1 MPFIFHNLDIDKGE
15 QPMMADPTQPRIQA
29 NMVIHNIGQLVTLAQ
44 QPLPGAYGPL
54 QVIDNAA
61 MAVLNGN
68 IVWIGREGEYEPM
81 FHYDTQAP
89 QDGIT
94 IVDAQ
99 GAVITPG
106 LVDSHTHL
114 VFAGDRA
121 EEFHLRRSGVSYGE
135 LLAQGHGILTTV
147 NATRR
152 ANTELLLELA
162 KARID
167 VLRTYGTTTVEIK
180 TGYGLDKVTE
190 EACLRIINNLNA
202 LEESPLY
209 PHSQVRVVPTF
220 LGAHVVPPE
229 YRERRADYVDL
240 IIDEMLPSFVGLARF
255 CDVFC
260 EREAFSTEECRRILA
275 KAKALGYQ
283 LKIHADQL
291 SPSGGAALAA
301 ELGAVSADHLDY
313 ASDADLDALRDAG
326 VVATL
331 LPGCSFTLLS
341 PYPSARRLLDRG
353 LHVALATDF
362 NPGTSNCE
370 NMQMILEL
378 AMSLMGMSL
387 EEALTAATINGARAL
402 ALEDQIGSL
411 EVGKRCEL
419 ALWSIKNYREIG
431 YHFGTNLIQSV
442 LVLR

>member
-1 MPFIFHNLDIDKGE
+1 MMLDPA
-15 QPMMADPTQPRIQA
+15 QSRIQA
-29 NMVIHNIGQLVTLAQ
+29 NMVIHNIGQLVTVAQ
-44 QPLPGAYGPL
+44 QPLAGASGPL
-54 QVIDNAA
+54 QVITNAT
-61 MAVLNGN
+61 MAVHDGK
-68 IVWIGREGEYEPM
+68 IVWIGHDNETEPM
-81 FHYDTQAP
+81 FQHDTHTP
-89 QDGIT
+89 KDGIT

-99 GAVITPG
+99 GAVVTPG

-114 VFAGDRA
+114 IFAGDRA
-121 EEFHLRRSGVSYGE
+121 EEFHLRRAGVSYGE
-135 LLAQGHGILTTV
+135 LLAQGHGILATM
-147 NATRR
+147 NATRH

-167 VLRTYGTTTVEIK
+167 VLRTYGTTTVEVK

-202 LEESPLY
+202 LEGSSAH

-229 YRERRADYVDL
+229 YRDRRTEYVDL
-240 IIDEMLPSFVGLARF
+240 VVEEMLPSFVGLARF

-260 EREAFSTEECRRILA
+260 EREAFTAEECRRILT

-313 ASDADLDALRDAG
+313 ASDTDLDALRDAG

-331 LPGCSFTLLS
+331 LPGCSYTLRS
-341 PYPSARRLLDRG
+341 PYPAARRFLDHG

-362 NPGTSNCE
+362 NPGTSYCE

-378 AMSLMGMSL
+378 AMSSMGMSL

-402 ALEDQIGSL
+402 GLDDQIGSL

-419 ALWSIKNYREIG
+419 AFWSINDYHEIG
-431 YHFGTNLIQSV
+431 YHFGINLVQSV
-442 LVLR
+442 LVQR